1 MVTILV
7 VVMMFVA
14 ECVLCCALLVM
25 MCGLFYCLLENC
37 GLHSELREKKE
48 RVAVLEHDFELAK
61 AAMMKLAAR
70 KHEVELKL
78 WALHCDKLGEI
89 KRKGGLVLKSNSWH
103 PEMIDRSCSPR
114 LMRASSIE

>member
-1 MVTILV
+1 MVMILV

-37 GLHSELREKKE
+37 GLHSELREKEE

-78 WALHCDKLGEI
+78 WALECDHADLVDEQTETRR
-89 KRKGGLVLKSNSWH
+89 RKWRKSWH
-103 PEMIDRSCSPR
+103 DAQTPMRRSGGS
-114 LMRASSIE
+114 L

>member
-1 MVTILV
+1 MV

-37 GLHSELREKKE
+37 GLHSELREKEE

-78 WALHCDKLGEI
+78 WALESDKAGDIKKKRGLGM
-89 KRKGGLVLKSNSWH
+89 RGGSWH
-103 PEMIDRSCSPR
+103 ADMNGGSPKVLAR
-114 LMRASSIE
+114 RVSSIE